1 MQESRATHMNL
12 AYPLIL
18 FLSPLL
24 AQPKLLPY
32 SHREREREREMAVIE
47 SNPSIWEEIER
58 SER

>member
-1 MQESRATHMNL
+1 MTLAYPLILFLSTHMTL

-32 SHREREREREMAVIE
+32 SQRERERERER
-47 SNPSIWEEIER
+47 ER
-58 SER
+58 WL

>member
-1 MQESRATHMNL
+1 MTL

-18 FLSPLL
+18 FFSPLL
-24 AQPKLLPY
+24 GTAKAPTILTEK
-32 SHREREREREMAVIE
+32 ERERERKMAVIE

>member
-1 MQESRATHMNL
+1 MTL

-24 AQPKLLPY
+24 GTAKAPTILTEK
-32 SHREREREREMAVIE
+32 EREREMAVIE